1 MNILWDFDGT
11 LMDTYPSYTKM
22 VKEAS
27 QSALQDE
34 EIFALL
40 KVSFGHAF
48 SELGLSEDEIKHIK
62 ELERSLAPEDFKPFL
77 GLREVLEAADMNVIM
92 THKERALAQAILEVN
107 DLNQYFTE
115 IVAIDDGYP
124 RKPDP
129 ASYRYLH
136 EKYRID
142 LAVGDREL
150 DIIPAKKLGIQTC
163 LFQNHEA
170 EADYY
175 VDDYREFFKK
185 VLLLNK
191 YQKQGN
197 PEK

>member
-1 MNILWDFDGT
+1 MNLLWDFDGT
-11 LMDTYPSYTKM
+11 LMDTYPAYTKM
-22 VKEAS
+22 VKDAV
-27 QSALQDE
+27 QCGLPDE

-48 SELGLSEDEIKHIK
+48 KELDLSDEEIKQIK
-62 ELERSLAPEDFKPFL
+62 RLERGLTPEDFKPFP
-77 GLREVLEAADMNVIM
+77 GLREVLEAAEVNVIM
-92 THKERALAQAILEVN
+92 THKERALAKAILEAN
-107 DLNQYFTE
+107 DLDRYFTE

-150 DIIPAKKLGIQTC
+150 DIIPAKMLGIQTC
-163 LFQNHEA
+163 LFQNHKA
-170 EADYY
+170 AADYY
-175 VDDYREFFKK
+175 VDDYGEFFDKVPIGKK
-185 VLLLNK
+185 
-191 YQKQGN
+191 
-197 PEK
+197 